1 MFARRDFLAA
11 LAGLGT
17 GLSSVMGCAHRQG
30 GSPASGPSFVARRA
44 EHQTLLSRDA
54 PSTGRWRADAEPPA
68 GAEAIRYPS
77 EDGDLLAYYGAPRG
91 EGAGERGAPALVY
104 FHGEFS
110 LRPSDFDKVR
120 AFLDAG
126 FAVLTPS
133 LRGENGNPGRMELL
147 YGELADAR
155 AAIRWLIAQP
165 GIDGERVFSLGHSI
179 GGGLSALLSLDPEVP
194 LVATASAGGIY
205 VPETFVRWGR
215 NSKQSELI
223 RFDPGDRE
231 ERELRC
237 LGPHVADMLR
247 PHIAYVG
254 DGDPW
259 IMRNAE
265 AVRDAAAEHH
275 ELFDLQV
282 VAGDHGAMIRP
293 AVTEYLGRVAE
304 LRGST
309 PP

>member
-1 MFARRDFLAA
+1 MVVRREFFGA
-11 LAGLGT
+11 LAGLGV
-17 GLSSVMGCAHRQG
+17 GVLAGAGCAHRPG
-30 GSPASGPSFVARRA
+30 ARSSFVERRA
-44 EHQTLLSRDA
+44 AHRTALTRDA
-54 PSTGRWRADAEPPA
+54 PSTGRWRSDQEPPA
-68 GAEAIRYPS
+68 GAQAIRYPS
-77 EDGDLLAYYGAPRG
+77 ADGELLAYYTAPMTG
-91 EGAGERGAPALVY
+91 EGAKAPALVY

-120 AFLDAG
+120 PFVDAG

-147 YGELADAR
+147 YGELDDAK
-155 AAIRWLIAQP
+155 AAIRWLIDQP
-165 GIDGERVFSLGHSI
+165 GVDGSRVFSLGHSI
-179 GGGLSALLSLDPEVP
+179 GGGLSALLSLDPQVP

-215 NSKQSELI
+215 NPKQSELV

-231 ERELRC
+231 ERELRS
-237 LGPHVADMLR
+237 LGPHVAEMAR

-254 DGDPW
+254 DEDPW

-275 ELFDLQV
+275 RLFELEV

-293 AVTEYLGRVAE
+293 AVAKYLGRVAE
-304 LRGST
+304 L
-309 PP
+309 